1 MIQKRPD
8 DQAPKKMAHQRKIA
22 MEPKWSSGGLCY
34 QGLPRWCVLCMGGD
48 QKKEGQAYRELLE

>member
-8 DQAPKKMAHQRKIA
+8 DQAPKKMAHQGKIA

-48 QKKEGQAYRELLE
+48 QKKRGTSL

>member
-8 DQAPKKMAHQRKIA
+8 DQAPKKMAHQGKIA

-34 QGLPRWCVLCMGGD
+34 QGLPRWCVFCVWEVI
-48 QKKEGQAYRELLE
+48 KKKRDKPIGNC

>member
-8 DQAPKKMAHQRKIA
+8 DQAPKKMAHQGKIA

-34 QGLPRWCVLCMGGD
+34 QGLPRWCVLCIGGD